1 MKLNHAQK
9 VFLKFVAISQLYV
22 ALAVLA
28 VVAYGAV
35 IKLPWETSWM
45 FVLAMFLVDEAVAA
59 CYMAKLHRQLVIL
72 VSNYDHDSQEE

>member
-28 VVAYGAV
+28 LVAYGAV

-45 FVLAMFLVDEAVAA
+45 FVLATFLVCEAAA
-59 CYMAKLHRQLVIL
+59 FYYIVKLHRRLAAL
-72 VSNYDHDSQEE
+72 VSYYDNDSMEE

>member
-28 VVAYGAV
+28 LVAFGVVF
-35 IKLPWETSWM
+35 KFPWGISRVSEL
-45 FVLAMFLVDEAVAA
+45 VLFIVNEAAA
-59 CYMAKLHRQLVIL
+59 IYYMVKLHRQLVIL
-72 VSNYDHDSQEE
+72 ASYYDHDSQEE

>member
-1 MKLNHAQK
+1 MKLTYEQK

-35 IKLPWETSWM
+35 TKLPWQTSWM

-59 CYMAKLHRQLVIL
+59 YYMAKLHRQLVIL
-72 VSNYDHDSQEE
+72 ASYYDDDSQEE

>member
-1 MKLNHAQK
+1 MKLTYAQK

-35 IKLPWETSWM
+35 TKLPWQTSWM
-45 FVLAMFLVDEAVAA
+45 FVLVMFLVDEAVAA
-59 CYMAKLHRQLVIL
+59 YYMAKLHRQITAV
-72 VSNYDHDSQEE
+72 VSYHDNDEPKE

>member
-35 IKLPWETSWM
+35 TKLPWQTSWM

-59 CYMAKLHRQLVIL
+59 YYMVKLHRQIAIL
-72 VSNYDHDSQEE
+72 VSYHDNGESKE

>member
-28 VVAYGAV
+28 LVAYGAV

-45 FVLAMFLVDEAVAA
+45 FVLATFLVCEAAAVIHCNLRRSRWNYSSFYVAA
-59 CYMAKLHRQLVIL
+59 SKG
-72 VSNYDHDSQEE
+72 EK

>member
-1 MKLNHAQK
+1 MKLTYAQK

-22 ALAVLA
+22 ALAVLT

-35 IKLPWETSWM
+35 TKLPWQTSWM

-59 CYMAKLHRQLVIL
+59 YYMVKLHRQLVIL
-72 VSNYDHDSQEE
+72 ASYYGHDSQEE

>member
-28 VVAYGAV
+28 LVVFGV
-35 IKLPWETSWM
+35 VFKFPWEISRV
-45 FVLAMFLVDEAVAA
+45 FALVLFIVNEAAA
-59 CYMAKLHRQLVIL
+59 IYYMAKLNRQLAIW
-72 VSNYDHDSQEE
+72 SSKHDHDCSQE

>member
-1 MKLNHAQK
+1 MKLTYAQK

-35 IKLPWETSWM
+35 TKLPWQTSWM
-45 FVLAMFLVDEAVAA
+45 FVLAMFLVDEAAA
-59 CYMAKLHRQLVIL
+59 VYYMVKLHRKIATL
-72 VSNYDHDSQEE
+72 VSSYDQDSPKE

>member
-1 MKLNHAQK
+1 MKLTYAQK

-35 IKLPWETSWM
+35 TKLPWQTSWM

-59 CYMAKLHRQLVIL
+59 YYMVKLHRQLVIL

>member
-1 MKLNHAQK
+1 MKLTYAQK

-28 VVAYGAV
+28 LETYGAV

-45 FVLAMFLVDEAVAA
+45 FVLAMFLVSEAAA
-59 CYMAKLHRQLVIL
+59 VYYMVKLHRQLVIL
-72 VSNYDHDSQEE
+72 VSNCNHNSSQE